1 MSERYD
7 NESERDPFDAMAEV
21 ARDLADAADQG
32 DFDAFFREEAAK
44 GKRKRQTITLYG
56 STYIL
61 PETMPLMFTL
71 QAERVQ
77 ASTDLNDVRRMLS
90 ALFGVDALDDWAE
103 NGMDDRQF
111 RIVLMYSAANVRAPG
126 SLTMQRAAE
135 LYDEQEAAKDAQ
147 GKAPAP
153 NRAARRK
160 KSKKR
165 GSSGKR
171 S

>member
-7 NESERDPFDAMAEV
+7 DEFERDPLDIMAEV
-21 ARDLADAADQG
+21 ARDLADNG
-32 DFDAFFREEAAK
+32 DFDAFFGEEVAK
-44 GKRKRQTITLYG
+44 GTRQRQTITLYG
-56 STYIL
+56 STYTL
-61 PETMPLMFTL
+61 PDSLPLMFTL

-77 ASTDLNDVRRMLS
+77 ASADLSDVRRMLA
-90 ALFGVDALDDWAE
+90 ALVGVDALDDWAE
-103 NGMDDRQF
+103 HGMTDRQF
-111 RIVLMYSAANVRAPG
+111 RIVLMYSAANVRSPG
-126 SLTMQRAAE
+126 SLSMQRAAE

-165 GSSGKR
+165 GSSGKQ
-171 S
+171 

>member
-1 MSERYD
+1 VTDYD
-7 NESERDPFDAMAEV
+7 DERDPLDIMAEV
-21 ARDLADAADQG
+21 AQDLADNG

-44 GKRKRQTITLYG
+44 GKRKRQSVTLYG

-77 ASTDLNDVRRMLS
+77 ASTDLNDVRRMLT

-111 RIVLMYSAANVRAPG
+111 RIVLMYSAANVRSPG

-160 KSKKR
+160 KSGKR
-165 GSSGKR
+165 RSSGKR